1 MFFDK
6 SKIDNLTKQDV
17 YDLLS
22 GTAKGSCFVFD
33 NSLYRQIDGIA
44 MGSPLGLTLENALL
58 CLCEKKWL
66 DSCPIE
72 FKAKL
77 YQRYVD
83 DIFVMF
89 GSRDHVKKFV
99 DYINTKHQ
107 NIRFTLEN
115 QNSFSILDIKCFRNT
130 EKKAFET
137 SVYKKITLSG
147 NFTNF
152 RRFIPMTYFQYAL
165 PMKTLMR
172 KLSSSKK
179 SLSEILTQKN
189 L

>member
-1 MFFDK
+1 
-6 SKIDNLTKQDV
+6 
-17 YDLLS
+17 
-22 GTAKGSCFVFD
+22 
-33 NSLYRQIDGIA
+33 
-44 MGSPLGLTLENALL
+44 
-58 CLCEKKWL
+58 
-66 DSCPIE
+66 
-72 FKAKL
+72 
-77 YQRYVD
+77 
-83 DIFVMF
+83 MF